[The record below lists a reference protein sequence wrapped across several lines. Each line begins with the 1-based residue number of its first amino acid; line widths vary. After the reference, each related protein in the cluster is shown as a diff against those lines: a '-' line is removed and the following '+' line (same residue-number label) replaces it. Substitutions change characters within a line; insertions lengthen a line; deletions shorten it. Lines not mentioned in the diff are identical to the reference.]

1 MCGMMLHIEDIT
13 CQTIDFIHLMTFFV
27 VVAKVYSKFVMTFY
41 KILYKTQPS
50 TEIVEKFVI
59 ICHVNLYVVLNNNV
73 KTNNFNEIK
82 QNDSFHKFISP

>member
-1 MCGMMLHIEDIT
+1 
-13 CQTIDFIHLMTFFV
+13 MTFFV

-59 ICHVNLYVVLNNNV
+59 ICHVNLYVVYIVLCNHV
-73 KTNNFNEIK
+73 TY
-82 QNDSFHKFISP
+82 